1 MIICIIPARFESSR
15 FPGKLLVKADG
26 KTILE
31 RTYACAKE
39 SKRIDQLYI
48 ATDDERIRDHAL
60 SFGAEVLKTSK
71 KCKNGTERLADA
83 LKRYPHLQE
92 ASHVINLQG
101 DHPCT
106 SPATLDSIAEMLLD
120 DPSAEI
126 ATAARPIQSRE
137 EFLSPHVVK
146 CVMGQKNEALYFSR
160 APIPY
165 TKSGWGGYQHIGLYG
180 YRTSFLL
187 KIASLKDTDLQQ
199 SEDLEQ
205 LKFIELGYRIKVALV
220 EDDALGVDTPEDLA
234 KLEKWLL
241 CQSNISLSPA
251 ALFPRSAKV

>member
-1 MIICIIPARFESSR
+1 MIICVIPARYDSTR
-15 FPGKLLVKADG
+15 FPGKLLAKAGG
-26 KTILE
+26 KTVLE
-31 RTYACAKE
+31 RTYNSALG
-39 SKRIDQLYI
+39 SKRIDKLFI
-48 ATDDERIRDHAL
+48 ATDNEQIAVHAA
-60 SFGAEVLKTSK
+60 SFGAEVLWTSRQ
-71 KCKNGTERLADA
+71 CKNGTERIAEA
-83 LKRYPHLQE
+83 LHNNPSLQE
-92 ASHVINLQG
+92 ASIVLNLQG

-106 SPATLDSIAEMLLD
+106 SPTTLDAIAEMLLE

-126 ATAARPIQSRE
+126 ATAVRPIQSRE
-137 EFLSPHVVK
+137 DFLSPHIVK
-146 CVMGQKNEALYFSR
+146 CVMGQAGQALYFSR

-165 TKSGWGGYQHIGLYG
+165 AKSGWAGYQHIGLYG

-205 LKFIELGYRIKVALV
+205 LKFLELGYRIKVALV